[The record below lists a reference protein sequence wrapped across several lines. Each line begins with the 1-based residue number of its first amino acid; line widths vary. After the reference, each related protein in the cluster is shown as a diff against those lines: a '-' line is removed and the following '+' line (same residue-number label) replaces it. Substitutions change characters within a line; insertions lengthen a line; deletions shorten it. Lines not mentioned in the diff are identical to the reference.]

1 VTVCGKYK
9 DVSRELIL
17 KTTTILV
24 NSFKEI
30 INVQK
35 SSVELKGSGGVIRPP
50 FAIGSYDNR
59 LLNLFVQVKPHD
71 V

>member
-35 SSVELKGSGGVIRPP
+35 SSVELKGRGGVIRPP
-50 FAIGSYDNR
+50 FAIGSYSNR